1 VAFVHDMLVH
11 SQEGFL
17 RLFPAWP
24 ANQSAAFAQLR
35 MRGALLVSAAYAGQP
50 AWAGLVAGRAGGTV
64 NATILALAGGAPVSL
79 LSPWPDAPTNAV
91 TVVDRTAGN
100 APVTLRWS
108 SVAGQF
114 GGPLMT
120 FDSARGHEFL
130 YYRASSAAAAMTV
143 ADVPEALIA
152 GAKIFY
158 TSGISQGISA
168 SAADAVFHAIA
179 VARRSGVTVAYDT
192 NYRPRLWPV
201 ARAAAVIHAAIAQ
214 CDIALPSLEDA
225 QALTALGSPDA
236 ICDHYL
242 RLGPRLVVLKMG
254 ANGALLA
261 TPEGR
266 VAIAPFACTPVD
278 GTGAGDTFCGS
289 FLARLIAG
297 DAPEAAARY
306 AGVAAALKTEGYG
319 AVAPIPR
326 ADAVLRALGA

>member
-1 VAFVHDMLVH
+1 MADLVCMGEPMLEFNQQKTGADGRRLYLEGPGGDTSNAAVAAAR
-11 SQEGFL
+11 QG
-17 RLFPAWP
+17 
-24 ANQSAAFAQLR
+24 ANVAY
-35 MRGALLVSAAYAGQP
+35 VSAIGRDPAGDRF
-50 AWAGLVAGRAGGTV
+50 VALWDDEGVDHSAVKRST
-64 NATILALAGGAPVSL
+64 SH
-79 LSPWPDAPTNAV
+79 PTAV
-91 TVVDRTAGN
+91 YF
-100 APVTLRWS
+100 VTH
-108 SVAGQF
+108 
-114 GGPLMT
+114 
-120 FDSARGHEFL
+120 SARGHEFL

-152 GAKIFY
+152 GARIFY

-225 QALTALGSPDA
+225 PALTGLGSPDA